1 MSTLSGGPNI
11 VTDSLIFNVDAAN
24 VKSYVSGSTTWRD
37 LSRGGNNSTLTNG
50 PTFNSENGGSIVF
63 DGVNDYVTGSFFIN
77 AGSNFSVFA
86 WVRPGAIN
94 IRNGIVGNSYPY
106 SSRQGF
112 FLSTATNY
120 SGTLNTFFISIGS
133 DAAFRTAANNSL
145 ILNVWNYIGGTVTN
159 GGQDIKLYVNGIETS
174 YHDGIL
180 SAGTI
185 TYSTNQFLIG
195 GRHSASLE
203 IFRGNIA
210 GVQIYNKIL
219 TSTEILQN
227 YNATKTRFGL

>member
-1 MSTLSGGPNI
+1 MHNGPNI
-11 VTDSLIFNVDAAN
+11 ITDGLVLALDAAN
-24 VKSYVSGSTTWRD
+24 VKSYPTTGNTWKD
-37 LSRGGNNSTLTNG
+37 LSGNGNNGTLLNG
-50 PTFNSENGGSIVF
+50 VGYNNGNGGSLVF
-63 DGVNDYVTGSFFIN
+63 DGVNDYVTGSYFIN

-106 SSRQGF
+106 NSRQGF
-112 FLSTATNY
+112 FLATATNY
-120 SGTLNTFFISIGS
+120 GGTLNTFFISIGS
-133 DAAFRTAANNSL
+133 DVAFRTAANNSL
-145 ILNVWNYIGGTVTN
+145 TLNVWNYIGGTVTN

-174 YHDGIL
+174 YRGGIL

-195 GRHSASLE
+195 GRYSASLE

-219 TSTEILQN
+219 TSTEVLQN
-227 YNATKTRFGL
+227 YNATKSRFGL

>member
-1 MSTLSGGPNI
+1 MYNGPNVI
-11 VTDSLIFNVDAAN
+11 TDGLVLALDAAN
-24 VKSYVSGSTTWRD
+24 TKSYPKSGTVLKD
-37 LSRGGNNSTLTNG
+37 LSGNGNNGTLVNG
-50 PTFNSENGGSIVF
+50 VGYNNDNLGSLVF
-63 DGVNDYVTGSFFIN
+63 DGVNDYVTGSYFIN

-106 SSRQGF
+106 NTRQGF
-112 FLSTATNY
+112 FLATATNY
-120 SGTLNTFFISIGS
+120 GGTLNTFFISIGS
-133 DAAFRTAANNSL
+133 DVAFRTAANNSL
-145 ILNVWNYIGGTVTN
+145 TLNVWNYIGGTVTN

-174 YHDGIL
+174 YRVGDAL

-195 GRHSASLE
+195 GRYSNRLE

-219 TSTEILQN
+219 TSTEVLQN
-227 YNATKTRFGL
+227 FNATKTRFGL